1 MTNEN
6 LFSCRTTNKCH
17 LIESVA
23 EVSIRDS
30 VIMND
35 FLWDSGGMRNSI
47 PLAQYYNKCF
57 RVTMFLLKNKFVEV
71 ILK

>member
-6 LFSCRTTNKCH
+6 LFSCRPTNKCPF
-17 LIESVA
+17 IESVA
-23 EVSIRDS
+23 GLSIRDS

-35 FLWDSGGMRNSI
+35 FLWDSGGMSLRNSI

-57 RVTMFLLKNKFVEV
+57 MVTTFC
-71 ILK
+71 